1 MHEPYESKV
10 DPKVDAGGSER
21 PRRLREVH
29 HQTQRV
35 LVVVCDKGEDAIATI
50 GRALAAEDVRAAQ
63 VTAVGGFSAGEVGYF
78 DRDRRDYVRIPI
90 GGQVEVLSLLGDV
103 AELDGKPAVHAH
115 TVLGR
120 SDGSTLGGHLL
131 RGEVWPTL
139 EVIITEVAPELAKR
153 VDPETGLALISGAEG
168 ET

>member
-1 MHEPYESKV
+1 V
-10 DPKVDAGGSER
+10 
-21 PRRLREVH
+21 L
-29 HQTQRV
+29 HQTHRV
-35 LVVVCDKGEDAIATI
+35 LVLVCDKGEEAVATI
-50 GRALAAEDVRAAQ
+50 GSALAEEGVRAAQ

-78 DRDRRDYVRIPI
+78 DRDQRDYLRIPI

-103 AELDGKPAVHAH
+103 ASRDGEPVLHVH

-120 SDGSTLGGHLL
+120 SDGSTVGGHLL

-153 VDPETGLALISGAEG
+153 IDPETGLALISGSAPR
-168 ET
+168 